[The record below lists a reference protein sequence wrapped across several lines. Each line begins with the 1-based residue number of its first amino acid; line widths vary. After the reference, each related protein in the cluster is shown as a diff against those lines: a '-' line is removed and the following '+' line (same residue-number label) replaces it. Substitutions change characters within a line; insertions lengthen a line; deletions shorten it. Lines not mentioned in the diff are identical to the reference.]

1 MVPIP
6 HLGRS
11 NSFGRH
17 GCTQEPKER
26 TGEGRAGSRELIPC
40 RLTPHGAREK
50 SRYLHLVHQQGEGNM
65 PSTEP
70 RRQVIH
76 LFKQQQ
82 ACAGV
87 LLFSV
92 FFPYT
97 ASPHK
102 LSAWMNLELAK
113 AFASSHPAKCQH
125 FCRSAC
131 FQLPTLLAKRV
142 HPMPACDFGCV
153 ADTDCPGK
161 SSCSLESGCGIR
173 CCKHL
178 ET

>member
-1 MVPIP
+1 MSQLILFINSIAAHSPGGGKAGFIYCVHLRFRSLVPIP

-17 GCTQEPKER
+17 GCTQELKER

-76 LFKQQQ
+76 LLKQQQ
-82 ACAGV
+82 AFCF
-87 LLFSV
+87 LFS
-92 FFPYT
+92 
-97 ASPHK
+97 
-102 LSAWMNLELAK
+102 LSLHSQSTQAFSMDELRAGQSICK
-113 AFASSHPAKCQH
+113 FSSCKVPAFLQVCMFSTPN
-125 FCRSAC
+125 SAC
-131 FQLPTLLAKRV
+131 KT
-142 HPMPACDFGCV
+142 
-153 ADTDCPGK
+153 CP
-161 SSCSLESGCGIR
+161 SYASL
-173 CCKHL
+173 
-178 ET
+178 